1 MLYESRHLRHGNQF
15 AMLPAE
21 VWSWNIESFN
31 SNLIEA
37 ITAIKR
43 EVGRARRKEKGTE
56 VHF

>member
-1 MLYESRHLRHGNQF
+1 
-15 AMLPAE
+15 MLPAE
-21 VWSWNIESFN
+21 VWSWDIESLN

-43 EVGRARRKEKGTE
+43 EVGRARKKEKGSE